1 MLNVGFT
8 GGIACGKSTVA
19 AMLVEKGARL
29 IDFDL
34 LAHEVEMPDR
44 TAWRGIVSV
53 FGEGILKADRT
64 IDRLMLGQ
72 VVFSDPEKL
81 RQLNGIV
88 HPAVFTAWQ
97 ERLGEI
103 AREDPHAIVLSDV
116 PLLFEVGMQGA
127 FDLVALVY
135 ISPEEQ
141 VERLMKRNGFSVEE
155 ARARLAAQMSIDD
168 KVGQADIVINNQGTV
183 EETRRMI
190 DAVWAELL
198 RRERGKPDPQAVPRS
213 MGNG

>member
-8 GGIACGKSTVA
+8 GGIACGKTTVA

-29 IDFDL
+29 IDFDV

-44 TAWRGIVSV
+44 TAWRGIVSA
-53 FGEGILKADRT
+53 FGEGILRADRT
-64 IDRLMLGQ
+64 IDRLKLGE
-72 VVFSDPEKL
+72 VVFADREKL

-88 HPAVFTAWQ
+88 HPAVFTAWL
-97 ERLGEI
+97 ERLDEI
-103 AREDPHAIVLSDV
+103 AREDPHAVVLSDV
-116 PLLFEVGMQGA
+116 PLLFEVGMKGA

-141 VERLMKRNGFSVEE
+141 VERLMKRNGFSEEE

-183 EETRRMI
+183 EQTRMTI
-190 DAVWAELL
+190 DAVWADLL
-198 RRERGKPDPQAVPRS
+198 RREREKSDPRAVPRS